1 MSSSAE
7 RERAISVRL
16 DSDGIVRL
24 NWAEGLRITDALARE
39 AMAMVDELNAGQ
51 QRPLLVDMT
60 GTATLTREAR
70 MAFTEKCS
78 AAIIALVGRS
88 AVDSVIANFALSVSA
103 PPVPTRFFTS
113 DPAAVAWLCHGD
125 ARS

>member
-1 MSSSAE
+1 VSSSAE
-7 RERAISVRL
+7 RERAISVRV

-24 NWAEGLRITDALARE
+24 TWAEGLRISGALARE

-51 QRPLLVDMT
+51 RRPLLVDMT

-70 MAFTEKCS
+70 MAFVDECS
-78 AAIIALVGRS
+78 ASRIALLGRS
-88 AVDSVIANFALSVSA
+88 AVDSVLANFGISVSS
-103 PPVPTRFFTS
+103 PPVPSRFFTS